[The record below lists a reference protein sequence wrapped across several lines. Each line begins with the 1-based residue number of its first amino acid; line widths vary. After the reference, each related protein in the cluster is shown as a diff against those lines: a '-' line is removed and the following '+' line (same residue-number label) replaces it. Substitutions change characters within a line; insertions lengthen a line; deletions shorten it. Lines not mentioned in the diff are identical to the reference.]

1 MFYTLSKAL
10 LFLLQPM
17 VWIAILCIAAVITRR
32 RRLKRS
38 LLITS
43 IGLFLVFGNPLLF
56 AEVMSWWEVPNQGQD
71 TRAEYAVI
79 LGGYAD
85 FNTAE
90 RSIEFNEAAD
100 RLTAGLSLYKAGQV
114 KTLVLSSGVTFQ
126 EELGPTEADISSDWL
141 LSVGVPEEGLILET
155 QSRNTHENALYT
167 AAMLIEGAPEL
178 PHIILITSAFHM
190 KRAQACFEHQGFS
203 VTPYPVDYKSLL
215 HHNQWSSG
223 ILPRFQTV
231 IDWQILLK
239 EWVGILVYKT
249 TGFI

>member
-17 VWIAILCIAAVITRR
+17 VWITILSIVAVITRR
-32 RRLKRS
+32 RRLKRR
-38 LLITS
+38 LLFSS
-43 IGLFLVFGNPLLF
+43 ISLFLVFGNPLLF
-56 AEVMSWWEVPNQGQD
+56 AAVMSWWEIPNEGQD
-71 TRAEYAVI
+71 STAQYAVI

-85 FNTAE
+85 FNMGD

-100 RLTAGLSLYKAGQV
+100 RLTAGLSLYQSGQIIS
-114 KTLVLSSGVTFQ
+114 LVLSSGMTYQ
-126 EELGPTEADISSDWL
+126 EDLGPTEADISSDWL
-141 LSVGVPEEGLILET
+141 LSVGVPEKRLILET

-167 AAMLIEGAPEL
+167 AARLIEGESEL
-178 PHIILITSAFHM
+178 PPIILITSAFHM
-190 KRAQACFEHQGFS
+190 QRAQACFELQGFS
-203 VTPYPVDYKSLL
+203 VTPYPVDYKSLP
-215 HHNQWSSG
+215 HHKQWSNG

-249 TGFI
+249 KGFI